1 MAGVDALVATAVA
14 GGSVELDLSGCQPKL
29 AGELPASICDAIG
42 ARLVKLNA
50 PGHAL
55 TALPPSFASLSR
67 LRVLFFL
74 GNAFD
79 SVPAVLGGLPSLFM
93 LSFKGNAI
101 ADVPDGS
108 LPPSLGWLILT
119 DNRIPRLPRSF
130 GALTGLR
137 KLMLASNRLTSLPDE
152 IALCTSLE
160 LVRLSNNLLESLPP
174 GFLRL
179 PRLAWVALAG
189 NPLSP
194 SPPAAP
200 GVAQVPRDSI
210 VLGPRL
216 GDGASGTVFEA
227 SLGADTV
234 AVKVF
239 KASSSD
245 GRPEDEVAI
254 ALALPSHPCL
264 IETRGFFHDA
274 PKSGGSDAG
283 LLGLVMEIVRG
294 DLLGRTPSF
303 ESVTRDTFPPDTPTL
318 ELFEV
323 ADVARGIAAALAH
336 MHAHRVCHG
345 DVYAHNILVCRGDAS
360 CGTQSASITPKLGD
374 LGAAWA
380 VPAPLAAA
388 ANRFDVRGF
397 GCLLEDL
404 MRVSSAR
411 GGSEPGV
418 DSPQLREVRARLE
431 SVATLC
437 LNADVDSR
445 PTMAAVV
452 ELLRLK

>member
-1 MAGVDALVATAVA
+1 MTGIDALVASALA
-14 GGSVELDLSGCQPKL
+14 GGSSVELDLSGCEPKL
-29 AGELPASICDAIG
+29 AGELPASICDAIS

-55 TALPPSFASLSR
+55 TSLPPSFASLSR

-79 SVPAVLGGLPSLFM
+79 AVPAVLGGLPSLFM

-130 GALTGLR
+130 GSLTGLR

-174 GFLRL
+174 GFLLL

-200 GVAQVPRDSI
+200 GVAQVPWDSI
-210 VLGPRL
+210 VLGSRL

-227 SLGADTV
+227 SLGTDTV
-234 AVKVF
+234 AIKVF

-264 IETRGFFHDA
+264 IKTRGFIQEA
-274 PKSGGSDAG
+274 PRSGSSDVGS
-283 LLGLVMEIVRG
+283 LGLVMELVRG
-294 DLLGRTPSF
+294 ELLGRTPSF

-318 ELFEV
+318 GIFEV

-336 MHAHRVCHG
+336 MHAHGVCHG
-345 DVYAHNILVCRGDAS
+345 DLYAHNILVSRGDAS
-360 CGTQSASITPKLGD
+360 VGGTSSVAITPKLGD

-380 VPAPLAAA
+380 VPHCLATAA
-388 ANRFDVRGF
+388 ERFDVRGF

-404 MRVSSAR
+404 MCVSSAR
-411 GGSEPGV
+411 GGSEPV
-418 DSPQLREVRARLE
+418 HSPQLREVRASLE
-431 SVATLC
+431 SVAALC
-437 LNADVDSR
+437 LNVDVESR

-452 ELLRLK
+452 ELLK